1 MLILAMFQS
10 KLFNICTMV
19 KIWYSPMEDKA
30 APVSTSNFSGLQS
43 LFVVILMTSSG
54 VGLMLLKP
62 ALFPVSSGLF
72 SAGIAYFLHL
82 FLGSLDQSQ
91 LDVDATSDSVV
102 AKAVKLALKAKVTG
116 PVVIFFLIWA
126 SLCGLEYSRSK
137 TKTAEQLVQELI
149 GDPQKNQLQIL
160 PERKDTGEVQFR
172 IKMNNLE
179 LGMVNRDNLH
189 TSLKTLADSAA
200 KLRKQSKLTND
211 LLIECSA
218 ISGVCKQPTAIPVK
232 VAFLHGLGANR
243 ALVCPN
249 SPILAITKLSGN
261 DVMLTRYFNKPA
273 KPVEVFAKNI
283 DSEYGP
289 SPCEEV
295 ANWIQVDRDLYRN
308 SFGNDKDGL
317 ADGFLYSLKIR
328 VEK

>member
-1 MLILAMFQS
+1 
-10 KLFNICTMV
+10 
-19 KIWYSPMEDKA
+19 MEDK
-30 APVSTSNFSGLQS
+30 PVQVNASNFAGLQS

-72 SAGIAYFLHL
+72 SASIAYFLHL
-82 FLGSLDQSQ
+82 FLGGLDQGQ
-91 LDVDATSDSVV
+91 LDVDATSDSLV

-116 PVVIFFLIWA
+116 PVVVFFLIWA
-126 SLCGLEYSRSK
+126 SLCVLEYSRPK
-137 TKTAEQLVQELI
+137 TKTAEQLVQELV
-149 GDPQKNQLQIL
+149 GDPHKNQLQIL
-160 PERKDTGEVQFR
+160 PERQDTGEVQFR
-172 IKMNNLE
+172 ITMNGLD

-189 TSLKTLADSAA
+189 TSLKDLADKAA

-232 VAFLHGLGANR
+232 VAFLQGLGANR

-261 DVMLTRYFNKPA
+261 DVMLTRFFNKPA

-289 SPCEEV
+289 SPCDDV
-295 ANWIQVDRDLYRN
+295 TNWIQVDRDLYRN

-328 VEK
+328 EEK

>member
-1 MLILAMFQS
+1 
-10 KLFNICTMV
+10 
-19 KIWYSPMEDKA
+19 MEDKA
-30 APVSTSNFSGLQS
+30 APVSKSNLSGLQS
-43 LFVVILMTSSG
+43 LFIVILMTSSG

-102 AKAVKLALKAKVTG
+102 AKAVKLVLKAKVTG

-137 TKTAEQLVQELI
+137 SKTAEQLVKELI

-160 PERKDTGEVQFR
+160 PERQDTGEVQFR

-189 TSLKTLADSAA
+189 TSLKELADSAA
-200 KLRKQSKLTND
+200 RLRKQSKLTND

-232 VAFLHGLGANR
+232 VAFLQGLGANR

-249 SPILAITKLSGN
+249 SPILAITKLSGK
-261 DVMLTRYFNKPA
+261 DVMLTRYFNKPEG
-273 KPVEVFAKNI
+273 PVEVFAKNI

-295 ANWIQVDRDLYRN
+295 ANWIQVDRDLYRD
-308 SFGNDKDGL
+308 SFGNDTDGL

-328 VEK
+328 QEK